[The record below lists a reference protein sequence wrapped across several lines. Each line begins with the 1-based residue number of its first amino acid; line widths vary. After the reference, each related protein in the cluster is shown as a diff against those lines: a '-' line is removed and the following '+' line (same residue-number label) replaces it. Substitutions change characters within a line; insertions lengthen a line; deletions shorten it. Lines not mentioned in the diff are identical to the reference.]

1 MPDSPAAHMPDSP
14 VTPESPVRR
23 LLRRL
28 PPARRWP
35 WVALAL
41 IAAALTFRLLVVD
54 DWRAP
59 AGDGLQYYALSQ
71 SLLRDHRLAFAPPP
85 APLQYSRLPGY
96 PLFLAGVVHQNGAT
110 LGQHLRR
117 ATVAN
122 VFLDLATAALVF
134 LILRQRRHGRVAA
147 WAGFVAVLVC
157 PILVFLSCYG
167 LSESLATFLTTLTI
181 YCALQ
186 PGWRWALGGGAALGA
201 LQLVRIDGA
210 IVVPALAVAI
220 FVTDPNWR
228 SRILRAGAFAVA
240 ALVVFAPWPIRNL
253 IHFGSPHF
261 EGTYWM
267 RQDGTPLPMGMMK
280 WMRSYGT
287 GAWGEDY
294 DLMVATANAPMQLER
309 PGILLPVMWDD
320 DNERAQ
326 VIAVLTRYNRE
337 RLSPAVDTELT
348 RLADERKRRRPWRY
362 YVGLPLKRL
371 AAEWRAMPEW
381 ELPMRAP
388 RFGLPAHRPRWV
400 TFEHLLFALALLGA
414 ALALR
419 RDAALVLIIF
429 GTVAARSAL
438 HAFAHPFPVER
449 YLVESFPALMML
461 TGIAVGA
468 VVELVRRRIPTRQ
481 RA

>member
-1 MPDSPAAHMPDSP
+1 MPDSPADSRLP
-14 VTPESPVRR
+14 R
-23 LLRRL
+23 LLRRV
-28 PPARRWP
+28 PPARTWP
-35 WVALAL
+35 WLAIALVGG
-41 IAAALTFRLLVVD
+41 ALTFRLLLVD

-96 PLFLAGVVHQNGAT
+96 PLFLAAVVHQGGAT

-117 ATVAN
+117 ATLAN
-122 VFLDLATAALVF
+122 VALDFGTAALVF

-167 LSESLATFLTTLTI
+167 LSESLATFLTTLAL

-186 PGWRWALGGGAALGA
+186 PSWRWALGGGAALGA

-210 IVVPALAVAI
+210 IVVPALAIAI
-220 FVTDPNWR
+220 YATDPQWR
-228 SRILRAGAFAVA
+228 NRILRAAAFSVA

-267 RQDGTPLPMGMMK
+267 RQDGAPLPMGMMK

-294 DLMVATANAPMQLER
+294 DLMVVTTNGPMQLER

-320 DNERAQ
+320 DKEKAQ

-337 RLSPAVDTELT
+337 RLSPAVDAELT
-348 RLADERKRRRPWRY
+348 RLADERKHRHPWRY
-362 YVGLPLKRL
+362 YVGLPLQRL
-371 AAEWRAMPEW
+371 AAEWKAMPEW

-388 RFGLPAHRPRWV
+388 HFALPSTRKVWV
-400 TFEHLLFALALLGA
+400 AFEHLLFALALVGA
-414 ALALR
+414 ALVAR
-419 RDAALVLIIF
+419 RDGWLVVIIF
-429 GTVAARSAL
+429 GTVAARSML

-449 YLVESFPALMML
+449 YLVESFPALLML
-461 TGIAVGA
+461 TGICVGI
-468 VVELVRRRIPTRQ
+468 VVELVRRRIPARQ